1 MNTLKKPC
9 AITKIFNQEKTQ
21 NIIRF
26 HYICS
31 GVEGQR
37 WTLVATLLWR
47 EHGVLYSQ
55 SYSKG
60 SKAPLESSQQNFRQ
74 SHSTSEAAWI
84 PPRLVA
90 AKKGK
95 VTGEKDM
102 QRCHITPNIRRYQKF
117 ITHGQKYWPCP
128 WIFETPGSQP
138 LLCELQRRS
147 LSLPL
152 SPIWHGQL
160 AVAVVTSH
168 TGNISKQA
176 IFFNLH
182 LTGRLC
188 FASCVICVLL
198 NETRSLSVGS
208 ANGSSSLNTNMFKLQ
223 RNYYFQTTGRS
234 LFWPNLQLIFGI
246 WV

>member
-31 GVEGQR
+31 RVEGQW

-90 AKKGK
+90 
-95 VTGEKDM
+95 
-102 QRCHITPNIRRYQKF
+102 
-117 ITHGQKYWPCP
+117 CP

-147 LSLPL
+147 LRLPL

-176 IFFNLH
+176 IF
-182 LTGRLC
+182 LTFTLLAD
-188 FASCVICVLL
+188 FVLL
-198 NETRSLSVGS
+198 LVSSVFYLMKH
-208 ANGSSSLNTNMFKLQ
+208 A
-223 RNYYFQTTGRS
+223 RFQ
-234 LFWPNLQLIFGI
+234 
-246 WV
+246 